1 MLLRCHQEF
10 ASVLYNPSIKTEI
23 MRSFQPNCTF
33 PRTEPAGFIN
43 NPNIRSTL
51 DIVWSCTSI
60 IILSTWSVLHLTVP
74 PDIQAKSKRQIIRK
88 HLYLL
93 QRKLSW
99 MGIMLM
105 FPEYLLAIGASN
117 LFAAIENNRTLQK
130 LAADD
135 GVPWSKTHTI
145 QADMGGVALRFSEHS
160 STRNSIRGEGDKPD
174 RQKDEP
180 VDHISSE
187 APIGDLTEHDELS
200 DRRRNES
207 TDHISAEAPIGG
219 PKKHDQQ
226 SEPKEARFTE
236 HVEEAVDT
244 DDISRTPS
252 QSDGFPKFLRD
263 FQESQR
269 LHLQGLGEIPWTPFH
284 RHMRLAAE
292 YIRPADKPG
301 TTQAN
306 HLAPLHGNIWVLDS
320 KQLALAREHRVIQRL
335 PCIRLEEI
343 QDKSKTDGLVRSLA
357 VIQVGWLIVQLLV
370 RYVGHLPSSALEFST
385 LAFSSCAIIIYM
397 IEWNKSKDVA
407 VPIYLDTD
415 AVISSAAFNAIAE
428 AAPTIFL
435 RSRHYYM
442 PQSCVHQVIEGR
454 FESKHI
460 DRLIV
465 LISILSTTLF
475 GGIHLFAWNI
485 EFPTAAE
492 QVLWRTA
499 AILVAVIPSVC
510 ALLVLLESLVLG
522 TTDKLSRLSTYIF
535 APFYLSAR
543 VFLIME
549 SFRSLYFLPHD
560 ALISTWVAYVPHI
573 S

>member
-1 MLLRCHQEF
+1 
-10 ASVLYNPSIKTEI
+10 

-180 VDHISSE
+180 
-187 APIGDLTEHDELS
+187 
-200 DRRRNES
+200 
-207 TDHISAEAPIGG
+207 
-219 PKKHDQQ
+219 
-226 SEPKEARFTE
+226 
-236 HVEEAVDT
+236 EAVDT

-442 PQSCVHQVIEGR
+442 PQSC
-454 FESKHI
+454 HI